1 MYCEKIPGIDPE
13 NWPTS
18 IAHAV
23 FCHGTK
29 LVSRYRKQH
38 EFRIMIQMA
47 EVIRCRAS
55 TARVEEIYCDSQP
68 CAGYRV
74 GGSHGSALQVAETDS
89 KVTHCPGSN
98 LKLGSGIAPVAD
110 YLAAKVN
117 VALGAD
123 GAASNNRQDGWEQ
136 LRLAGLLA

>member
-1 MYCEKIPGIDPE
+1 MKAAMYCEKIPDIDLEE

-55 TARVEEIYCDSQP
+55 TARVEEIYCDSQS

-74 GGSHGSALQVAETDS
+74 GGSRGSALQVAWLIEQFC
-89 KVTHCPGSN
+89 VL
-98 LKLGSGIAPVAD
+98 LKGGHNGIFV
-110 YLAAKVN
+110 K
-117 VALGAD
+117 LGAD
-123 GAASNNRQDGWEQ
+123 EVELDPEWGGFE
-136 LRLAGLLA
+136 GEG